1 MSREERVLSPSRART
16 HWVAAQAG
24 RQREKVE
31 GVKSDLTD
39 DQHLSADGTT
49 DVVPHDANS
58 KLEALKVGGNS
69 DPAKER

>member
-1 MSREERVLSPSRART
+1 M
-16 HWVAAQAG
+16 
-24 RQREKVE
+24 
-31 GVKSDLTD
+31 KSDLTD